1 MDAESFQRLEIEL
14 EALTSA
20 QRETVLAR
28 MHGMAERDN
37 NQRVIEE
44 RLGKQMH
51 CPRCSGDKVVKFGQT
66 NGQQRYRCNSCRRTF
81 IALTGTPFLYLH
93 AKSKLMAYA
102 GCMAEGLTIRKSAE
116 RAGLTVDRAFRWR
129 HTFLAYLQQQK
140 PSGLTGVVEAD
151 ETCFLRSCKVSVRPP
166 HLDDDSEPDSAWLQT
181 LVERADGAEN
191 AIGMFASKVLAR
203 CRCHLRSAGHSLV
216 PWGKPDR
223 AYKQTATAALPSGEP
238 LCPCHAGALLRWSM
252 VEEILT
258 HEAFLDD
265 DIERYWTCLDAGIK
279 AQILG
284 WRCEMVHEAVVVD
297 AGFQVDRPSADDT
310 FEEGTGRMKRE
321 RLKNKRAGSP

>member
-93 AKSKLMAYA
+93 AKSKLLAYA

-116 RAGLTVDRAFRWR
+116 RASLTVDRAFRWR

-151 ETCFLRSCKVSVRPP
+151 ETFFRRSFKGQR
-166 HLDDDSEPDSAWLQT
+166 
-181 LVERADGAEN
+181 
-191 AIGMFASKVLAR
+191 K
-203 CRCHLRSAGHSLV
+203 
-216 PWGKPDR
+216 
-223 AYKQTATAALPSGEP
+223 ALPRAAKKRGGAAKDAKEGEKIP
-238 LCPCHAGALLRWSM
+238 VLVALQRGSRTEHDVVLDGLSKKKITKALRQALSADVVLSTDGNASYQYAARKLGIQAGYFVASEHGHGGRGMWH
-252 VEEILT
+252 VQNVN
-258 HEAFLDD
+258 A
-265 DIERYWTCLDAGIK
+265 YDARLKNWLHRFHGIATK
-279 AQILG
+279 YLANYLG
-284 WRCEMVHEAVVVD
+284 WRRLLDRCKDMVTPQQFLFHALRTEYQHVI
-297 AGFQVDRPSADDT
+297 
-310 FEEGTGRMKRE
+310 
-321 RLKNKRAGSP
+321 

>member
-81 IALTGTPFLYLH
+81 IALTGTPFLHLH
-93 AKSKLMAYA
+93 AKSKLLAYA

-116 RAGLTVDRAFRWR
+116 RVGLTVDRAFRWR

-151 ETCFLRSCKVSVRPP
+151 ETFFRRSFKGQRKAMPRAAKKRGGAAKDVKEGEKIPVLVALQRGSRTEHDVVLDGLSKKKITKALRQALSADVVLSTDGNASYRYAARKLGIQAGYFVA
-166 HLDDDSEPDSAWLQT
+166 SEHGHGGRGMWHVQNVNAYDARLKNWLHRFHGIAT
-181 LVERADGAEN
+181 
-191 AIGMFASKVLAR
+191 KYLAN
-203 CRCHLRSAGHSLV
+203 
-216 PWGKPDR
+216 
-223 AYKQTATAALPSGEP
+223 Y
-238 LCPCHAGALLRWSM
+238 
-252 VEEILT
+252 
-258 HEAFLDD
+258 
-265 DIERYWTCLDAGIK
+265 
-279 AQILG
+279 LG
-284 WRCEMVHEAVVVD
+284 WRRLLDRCKDMVTPQQFLFHALRTEYQHVI
-297 AGFQVDRPSADDT
+297 
-310 FEEGTGRMKRE
+310 
-321 RLKNKRAGSP
+321 